1 MDNHFLCNSSIEIAK
16 SIFTSNQILFAF
28 IAGSRAKGNYSI
40 NSDIDFFLVIDEPDY
55 EKEKELAEA
64 LNTLHR
70 KYNLHFDHCGEI
82 FSRKTIENLLNKME
96 NVDKL
101 VNWGFCKLACFQ
113 SECILSITRKT
124 LVILSM
130 LSHKKTHIIGD
141 KILLAKYE
149 KIAKDFFETNC
160 HISLSTS
167 NSKIEWSQENNIIA
181 KIKDKHSYFSEKIAR
196 NDFLDTPIGIGLEKY
211 FLNDIN
217 LPEKTTGILQS
228 NNLNL
233 TDNLCP
239 IGNLDISPMNTLIIS
254 QCIGFH

>member
-1 MDNHFLCNSSIEIAK
+1 MNNNLLCESAIELVKISFNSDNL
-16 SIFTSNQILFAF
+16 LFAF
-28 IAGSRAKGNYSI
+28 ITGSRVSDKYNI
-40 NSDIDFFLVIDEPDY
+40 KSDIDLFVVIDKPNY
-55 EKEKELAEA
+55 EKEKELAEG
-64 LNTLHR
+64 LKMLHR
-70 KYNLHFDHCGEI
+70 RYNLHFDHCGEI
-82 FSRKTIENLLNKME
+82 FSRRTIENLLNKID

-149 KIAKDFFETNC
+149 KIAKDFFETNSQ
-160 HISLSTS
+160 ISLSTS
-167 NSKIEWSQENNIIA
+167 NSKIEWSQENNVIA
-181 KIKDKHSYFSEKIAR
+181 KIKDKHSYFTEKIAR

-217 LPEKTTGILQS
+217 LPDKTTGILQS
-228 NNLNL
+228 NDLNL